1 MRITTEMLAQSI
13 QLFWRLLDTTTS
25 TTKPN
30 VSKDFYIC
38 IIGLEYSLSYIE
50 GGSDGALYEY
60 KQ

>member
-13 QLFWRLLDTTTS
+13 QLFWRLLDTS
-25 TTKPN
+25 TTKQMFL
-30 VSKDFYIC
+30 KIYIFVL
-38 IIGLEYSLSYIE
+38 GLEYSLSYIE